1 MTASSDRAQSPYHRH
16 GPRTAVLLVNLGTP
30 DNPGYFS
37 VMRYLREFLSD
48 RRVVGLPR
56 LLWLPILYGFI
67 LPFRSRA
74 SGQKYARIY
83 DDKRGMP
90 LLYHSQALRDGVQAH
105 FQQSGQAVDVYLA
118 MRYGN
123 PSLSSVL
130 QAVQKTTVRS
140 IVVLPRFPQYSA
152 ATTATIVDK
161 MAALFRS
168 WRFVPNLRFV
178 SDYADHP
185 RYITTLAQHIQA
197 YWDQHG
203 RGEKLLISFHG
214 LPKRSVTDGDPYYC
228 LCHKTT
234 RLLTEKLGLSAD
246 EYELVFQSRLGPLPW
261 LGPYTEDRITSLAQA
276 GHKKLDIIAPGFSVD
291 CLETID
297 EIALE
302 YQELFEASGGD
313 SLRYIPALNADSEH
327 ISCLVDIIRRELG
340 PSSS

>member
-1 MTASSDRAQSPYHRH
+1 MTNDTHRALTPYHRAA
-16 GPRTAVLLVNLGTP
+16 PRTTVILVNLGTP

-83 DDKRGMP
+83 DSKRGMP
-90 LLYHSQALRDGVQAH
+90 LLYHSQALCEGLQKH
-105 FQQSGQAVDVYLA
+105 FADQGQAVDVVLA

-123 PSLSSVL
+123 PSLASVL
-130 QAVQKTTVRS
+130 ASVRKTPVRS
-140 IVVLPRFPQYSA
+140 ILVLPLFPQYSA

-161 MAALFRS
+161 MAQLLRS
-168 WRFVPNLRFV
+168 WRFIPNLSFV

-185 RYITTLAQHIQA
+185 RYIATLAAHIQA
-197 YWDQHG
+197 YWQQHG

-214 LPKRSVTDGDPYYC
+214 LPKRSVEEGDPYYC

-234 RLLTEKLGLSAD
+234 RLLTEKLGLAAD
-246 EYELVFQSRLGPLPW
+246 EYELVFQSRLGPFPW

-276 GHKKLDIIAPGFSVD
+276 GHKKLDIVAPGFSVD
-291 CLETID
+291 CLETVD
-297 EIALE
+297 EIGLE
-302 YQELFEASGGD
+302 YEELFVESGGE
-313 SLRYIPALNADSEH
+313 SLRYIPALNSSQSHIDCLAAVLADK
-327 ISCLVDIIRRELG
+327 LG
-340 PSSS
+340 LTR

>member
-1 MTASSDRAQSPYHRH
+1 MTQDTHRALTPYHREAA
-16 GPRTAVLLVNLGTP
+16 RTTVILVNLGTP

-67 LPFRSRA
+67 LPFRSRS

-83 DDKRGMP
+83 DAKRGMP
-90 LLYHSQALRDGVQAH
+90 LLYHSQALCDGLQKH
-105 FQQSGQAVDVYLA
+105 FADQGQAVDVVLA

-123 PSLSSVL
+123 PSLASVL
-130 QAVQKTTVRS
+130 ASVRKTPVRS
-140 IVVLPRFPQYSA
+140 ILVLPLFPQYSA

-161 MAALFRS
+161 MAQLLRS
-168 WRFVPNLRFV
+168 WRFIPNLSFV

-185 RYITTLAQHIQA
+185 RYIATLAAHIQT
-197 YWDQHG
+197 YWQQHG

-214 LPKRSVTDGDPYYC
+214 LPKRSVQEGDPYYC

-234 RLLTEKLGLSAD
+234 RLLTEKLGLAAD

-276 GHKKLDIIAPGFSVD
+276 GHKKLDIVAPGFSVD
-291 CLETID
+291 CLETVD

-302 YQELFEASGGD
+302 YEELFVESGGE
-313 SLRYIPALNADSEH
+313 SLRYITALNSSQSHVDCLAAVLADK
-327 ISCLVDIIRRELG
+327 LALTR
-340 PSSS
+340 